1 MGGIQNKSGH
11 GIDWIGRALTG
22 KYADQFVAFEVKGS
36 LNGKAANLSS
46 SEKTAPQTSGP
57 NAFVVARLGLASN
70 PDKYPIWAGNNVA
83 AGTKEVADYI
93 LKDMQGKTFSGFL
106 IQHDRMGAGF
116 QRQNPGAGV
125 DVHWSLWS
133 NPGQKIPTQTKK

>member
-36 LNGKAANLSS
+36 LNGKAAGLSS
-46 SEKTAPQTSGP
+46 SAKTAPQTSGP
-57 NAFVVARLGLASN
+57 NVFVRERLRLASDPN
-70 PDKYPIWAGNNVA
+70 KYPIWAGNNVA
-83 AGTKEVADYI
+83 DGTKEVADYI
-93 LKDMQGKTFSGFL
+93 LNDMQGKTFPGFL

-125 DVHWSLWS
+125 DVHWRPWE
-133 NPGQKIPTQTKK
+133 NPGQKIPTQPKK